1 MEAIP
6 NNIQAQCKKYGIFD
20 SVGIPVRVMREV
32 MPAADYSRLSMASDV
47 QTLPSKVPATKAGL
61 AKWLEDYHS

>member
-6 NNIQAQCKKYGIFD
+6 KNIQFQCKKYGIFD
-20 SVGIPVRVMREV
+20 SVGILVRVMREV

-47 QTLPSKVPATKAGL
+47 QTMPTQVPVAKAGL
-61 AKWLEDYHS
+61 AKWLEDHHS

>member
-6 NNIQAQCKKYGIFD
+6 NNIQFLCKKYGTFD
-20 SVGIPVRVMREV
+20 NVGIRVRVMREV
-32 MPAADYSRLSMASDV
+32 MPAADYSGLSMASDV
-47 QTLPSKVPATKAGL
+47 QTVPSQVPATKAGL